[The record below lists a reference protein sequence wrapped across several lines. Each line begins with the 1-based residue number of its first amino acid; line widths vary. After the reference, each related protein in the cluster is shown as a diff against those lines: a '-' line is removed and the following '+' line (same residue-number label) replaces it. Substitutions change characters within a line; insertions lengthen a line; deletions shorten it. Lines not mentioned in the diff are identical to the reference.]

1 VEEEREQVSCRR
13 AKRVEKAIM
22 DNEVMDEAGRKI
34 VATGLV

>member
-1 VEEEREQVSCRR
+1 MEESEQVSSRG

-22 DNEVMDEAGRKI
+22 VNEEDVDGAGRKI